1 MLVALMIVPSPGSR
15 IGLSSSQ
22 MTRPVSS
29 SITDHSD
36 GNSVMWLPGK
46 VLMVRVIQSR
56 TSSRPF
62 MVPMACSM

>member
-22 MTRPVSS
+22 MTRPVAS

-36 GNSVMWLPGK
+36 GNDVM
-46 VLMVRVIQSR
+46 
-56 TSSRPF
+56 
-62 MVPMACSM
+62 